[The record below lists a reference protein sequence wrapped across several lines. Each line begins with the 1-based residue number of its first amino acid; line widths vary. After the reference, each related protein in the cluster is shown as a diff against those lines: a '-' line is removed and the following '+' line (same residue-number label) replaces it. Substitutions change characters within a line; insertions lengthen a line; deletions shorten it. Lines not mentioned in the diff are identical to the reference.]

1 MADKAPYQLR
11 IKLDGVKPEH
21 IAAALSELR
30 ERAAEYDQ
38 AGEASATMTIEG
50 YQEAPLISVMEA
62 FETWL
67 FYHGK
72 VDCEMTVKRP
82 GLRPETRELLAREK
96 RRTPMDAIQG
106 FADKYGASVHG
117 SLLGQRI
124 DVEPVSSDREPRK

>member
-38 AGEASATMTIEG
+38 TGEASATMTIEG
-50 YQEAPLISVMEA
+50 YQEAPLTNVMEA

-72 VDCEMTVKRP
+72 VDCEMTMKRP

-96 RRTPMDAIQG
+96 RRTPMDGEGWEPPVGSDTI
-106 FADKYGASVHG
+106 GAQALSW
-117 SLLGQRI
+117 L
-124 DVEPVSSDREPRK
+124 EAREGPR

>member
-1 MADKAPYQLR
+1 
-11 IKLDGVKPEH
+11 
-21 IAAALSELR
+21 
-30 ERAAEYDQ
+30 
-38 AGEASATMTIEG
+38 MTIEG

-96 RRTPMDAIQG
+96 RQTPMDKEWQD
-106 FADKYGASVHG
+106 FADKNGATVSG
-117 SLLGQRI
+117 TLFGRRI
-124 DVEPVSSDREPRK
+124 DMAPRASDVPVSSDREP

>member
-1 MADKAPYQLR
+1 MPDKAPYQLR

-30 ERAAEYDQ
+30 ERAAEYGQ
-38 AGEASATMTIEG
+38 TGEASATMTIEG

-72 VDCEMTVKRP
+72 VDCEMTMKRP

-96 RRTPMDAIQG
+96 RRTPMDG
-106 FADKYGASVHG
+106 EGW
-117 SLLGQRI
+117 
-124 DVEPVSSDREPRK
+124 EPPVSSDTIGAKALSWLEAREAPR